1 MGTQGFIF
9 AERLSFNQRHVLFMT
24 SLYSGDSLENLNLF
38 VKIKSQTDPH
48 SKYCVCDGLMM
59 TVMEMMVVMV
69 LVLVK
74 IMMMAMLKMM
84 MMVM

>member
-9 AERLSFNQRHVLFMT
+9 AERLSFNQICRVDMY
-24 SLYSGDSLENLNLF
+24 YSGDSLENLNLF
-38 VKIKSQTDPH
+38 VKIKGQTDPH
-48 SKYCVCDGLMM
+48 SKYFVCDRLMM

-69 LVLVK
+69 MVLVK
-74 IMMMAMLKMM
+74 MMVMVKMM

>member
-38 VKIKSQTDPH
+38 VKIKGQTDPH
-48 SKYCVCDGLMM
+48 SKYFVRDGLMM
-59 TVMEMMVVMV
+59 TVMMVVMV
-69 LVLVK
+69 MVLVK
-74 IMMMAMLKMM
+74 MMVMVKMM